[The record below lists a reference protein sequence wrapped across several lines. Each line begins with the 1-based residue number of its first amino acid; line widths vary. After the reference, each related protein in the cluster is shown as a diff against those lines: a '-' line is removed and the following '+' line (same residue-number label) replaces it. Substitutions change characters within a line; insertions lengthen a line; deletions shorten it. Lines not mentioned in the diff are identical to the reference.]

1 MENGLSNEKPSSSE
15 NPHRMLTTDSDI
27 KLAARHLRRSRQ
39 IQAIGILVAVPLILV
54 AWAVAA
60 NQLDLDFIFASR
72 AAMLTCAPFVIAAI
86 FSPLLLRYPNEVRW
100 RGYVVQWFII
110 ALFFNIIWQM
120 PPLVFRFLFDP
131 VYGGV
136 DPIPTHMT
144 YQILWWGYHSSDLDY
159 GYLTRFWVLAEVSF
173 WIISALA
180 IVALVKLWRGRE
192 KQAFTLLGV
201 CGALQLYNVL
211 FFLGYGGIVGLES
224 SGKIFDN
231 IATDSVLA
239 PILYWVFNLLWGIA
253 GVTASVLSFK
263 CLFHINKKQAEE
275 GVT

>member
-1 MENGLSNEKPSSSE
+1 MENGLNDEKQSSIEKP
-15 NPHRMLTTDSDI
+15 RMFTSDSDI
-27 KLAARHLRRSRQ
+27 ELAARHLRRSRQ
-39 IQAIGILVAVPLILV
+39 IQAIGILVAVPIVLI

-60 NQLDLDFIFASR
+60 NLLDLDFIFASR

-239 PILYWVFNLLWGIA
+239 PILYWLFNLLWGLA

-263 CLFHINKKQAEE
+263 CLFHINNKAES
-275 GVT
+275 GAS

>member
-1 MENGLSNEKPSSSE
+1 MENGPSHEKQSSIE
-15 NPHRMLTTDSDI
+15 NPRMFTTDSDI
-27 KLAARHLRRSRQ
+27 ELAAQHLRRSRQ
-39 IQAIGILVAVPLILV
+39 IQAIGILAAVPIVLI

-60 NQLDLDFIFASR
+60 NLLDLDFIFASR

-136 DPIPTHMT
+136 DPIPTQMT

-239 PILYWVFNLLWGIA
+239 PILYWLFNLLWGIA

-263 CLFHINKKQAEE
+263 CLSYINNKRAEE

>member
-1 MENGLSNEKPSSSE
+1 MENGPSHEKQSSIE
-15 NPHRMLTTDSDI
+15 NPRMFTTDSDI
-27 KLAARHLRRSRQ
+27 ELAAQHLRRSRQ
-39 IQAIGILVAVPLILV
+39 IQAIGILAAVPIVLI

-60 NQLDLDFIFASR
+60 NLLDLDFIFASR

-136 DPIPTHMT
+136 DPIPTQMT

-239 PILYWVFNLLWGIA
+239 PILYWLFNLLWGIA

-263 CLFHINKKQAEE
+263 CLFHINKKAES
-275 GVT
+275 GAT